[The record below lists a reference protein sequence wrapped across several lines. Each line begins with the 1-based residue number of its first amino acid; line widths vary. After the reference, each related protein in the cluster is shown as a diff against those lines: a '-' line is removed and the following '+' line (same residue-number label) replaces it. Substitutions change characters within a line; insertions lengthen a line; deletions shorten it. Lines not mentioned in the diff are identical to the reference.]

1 MKKMIFLFWLIAL
14 ACDTPP
20 EETND
25 NLQQLD
31 FGKFSIE
38 VPVSWKYIPMQ
49 GVDSF
54 VGIIETNTHEKI
66 SFDYGMYSNTLN
78 VDATTH
84 KVTFAVVD
92 GKGAKIVSPKVSGQG
107 FTGIYFEN
115 IKSGSMQEKLTLS
128 ALNLT
133 PEAER
138 SFVRAFR
145 TLRFE

>member
-1 MKKMIFLFWLIAL
+1 MKKMIFLLCLIAL
-14 ACDTPP
+14 ACDTPS

-25 NLQQLD
+25 SLQQLD
-31 FGKFSIE
+31 FGKFSVE
-38 VPVSWKYIPMQ
+38 VPVSWKYTPMQ

-54 VGIIETNTHEKI
+54 VGIIETNTQEKI
-66 SFDYGMYSNTLN
+66 SFDYGMYSNCLN

-92 GKGAKIVSPKVSGQG
+92 DKGAKIVRPKVTGQG

-115 IKSGSMQEKLTLS
+115 IKSGSLQEKLTLS

-133 PEAER
+133 PEAEQ